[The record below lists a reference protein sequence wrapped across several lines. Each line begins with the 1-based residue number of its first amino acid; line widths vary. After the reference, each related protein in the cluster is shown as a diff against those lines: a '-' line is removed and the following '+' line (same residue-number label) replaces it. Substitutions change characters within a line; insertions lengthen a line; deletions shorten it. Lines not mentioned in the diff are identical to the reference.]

1 MGWLAARETQ
11 QLTAD
16 VPLLTCGLHAVAAEI
31 GDEEDADAEEF
42 DVDLDESVTITMV
55 KDRVVQE
62 AGVTLPTAPVV
73 VGGGR
78 GVGSE
83 DGFGQLVS
91 SPPCSVAV
99 SVARVR

>member
-1 MGWLAARETQ
+1 MGRLAARGRD
-11 QLTAD
+11 AHGRR
-16 VPLLTCGLHAVAAEI
+16 PLLTCGLHAVAAEI

-73 VGGGR
+73 VAVVEASAPR
-78 GVGSE
+78 TAS
-83 DGFGQLVS
+83 VS
-91 SPPCSVAV
+91 SKNSPPCSVAV